1 MAVVDNDYAAY
12 IETENGEYPLRDL
25 GAVRADQGAEN
36 ARKVMGIGDDGIVT
50 PVDAVEASI
59 PQQTMTA
66 EDTTVTLNPDT
77 FYVFPEMTTLTVTL
91 GSGESGKA
99 SAFWFCFDSG
109 DTATTL
115 SLQESVVT
123 DIVVEANTHYECMI
137 VNNHMTFYDW
147 PEVTA

>member
-25 GAVRADQGAEN
+25 GAVRADQGSEN

-59 PQQTMTA
+59 QQKTMTA

-115 SLQESVVT
+115 SLPESVVT